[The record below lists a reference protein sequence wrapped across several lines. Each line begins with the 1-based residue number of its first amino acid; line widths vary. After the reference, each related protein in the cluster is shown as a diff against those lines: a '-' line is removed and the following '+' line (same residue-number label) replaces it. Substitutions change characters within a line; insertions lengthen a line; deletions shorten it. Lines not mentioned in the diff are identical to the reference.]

1 MRSDNLDQQ
10 PNVLLR
16 NLQGQ
21 AFEDVTGSAQLGG
34 PAWSRSP
41 VVGDLNRDGF
51 PDLVVGNADFAP
63 IQGFL
68 LVTATFTMLV
78 YLAVD
83 IIVRAIDPRARV
95 K

>member
-1 MRSDNLDQQ
+1 MEQVFSWGG
-10 PNVLLR
+10 V
-16 NLQGQ
+16 GQ
-21 AFEDVTGSAQLGG
+21 YAVTA
-34 PAWSRSP
+34 
-41 VVGDLNRDGF
+41 
-51 PDLVVGNADFAP
+51 VGNADFAP